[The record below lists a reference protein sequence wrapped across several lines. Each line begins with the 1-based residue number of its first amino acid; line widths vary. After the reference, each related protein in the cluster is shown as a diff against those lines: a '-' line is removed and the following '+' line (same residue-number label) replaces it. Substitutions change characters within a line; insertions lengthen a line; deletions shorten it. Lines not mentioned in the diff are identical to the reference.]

1 MFVVEI
7 NWDAVAAIS
16 QVIATFVT
24 AIAILVSL
32 RIANLSIT
40 SKAKIIIGRAGRFSD
55 KNHFVF
61 LNVGHNKIIL
71 KAHGLF
77 LSKSIWP
84 KDKNA
89 LLVISK
95 TDRVVIESAL
105 DYTFEIS
112 DEEISSRLKN
122 LCGCKS
128 GEEVKLILFFLD
140 TKNKRFEKK
149 FRFKVL

>member
-1 MFVVEI
+1 MVII

-16 QVIATFVT
+16 QIIATIVT

-40 SKAKIIIGRAGRFSD
+40 SKAKILIGRAGRFSD

-77 LSKSIWP
+77 VSKSIWP
-84 KDKNA
+84 RDKNA
-89 LLVISK
+89 VLAISN
-95 TDRVVIESAL
+95 TERLEIESAL
-105 DYTFEIS
+105 DYTFKIS
-112 DEEISSRLKN
+112 DEEISSKLIN

-128 GEEVKLILFFLD
+128 GEEVKLILFFMD
-140 TKNKRFEKK
+140 TKNNRFEKK